1 MTISRNLVTISRYL
15 VILSYHNYPWTANAL
30 DTTALASRWK
40 WDTEFLC
47 LNVTTA
53 FSPWPESAKEASVL
67 LFSFHSHIRFWQ
79 AIHKSSPNTTI
90 FSGVCLIYTLLLP
103 PDGLITINKYQYKD
117 IRYYFVFLQSYILTW
132 VGVSKGFR
140 PTSWAPSW
148 PLIVKSSFPMQFSVS
163 ERPIYYSKMVVK
175 RSGTNSTEYCD
186 CYVFI
191 SSKLC
196 L

>member
-1 MTISRNLVTISRYL
+1 MSLQPLAHDRKVLKKQVYCSS
-15 VILSYHNYPWTANAL
+15 LSTL
-30 DTTALASRWK
+30 TSASGKLSTNPARI
-40 WDTEFLC
+40 
-47 LNVTTA
+47 
-53 FSPWPESAKEASVL
+53 P
-67 LFSFHSHIRFWQ
+67 RF
-79 AIHKSSPNTTI
+79 

-117 IRYYFVFLQSYILTW
+117 IRYYFEFLQSYILTW